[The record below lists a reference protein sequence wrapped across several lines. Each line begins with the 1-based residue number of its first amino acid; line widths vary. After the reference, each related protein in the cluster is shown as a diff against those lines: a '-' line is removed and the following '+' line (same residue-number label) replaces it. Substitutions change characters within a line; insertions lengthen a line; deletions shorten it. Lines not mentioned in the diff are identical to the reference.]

1 MGKCSNCGVYAHNIR
16 TCPSLVRKNKSDT
29 VVVKTLCKTKKSC
42 IACSKKGHTFD
53 TCEEFERI
61 IPEYLYSEAPSP
73 IYRTQVPDAEHPTTS
88 AEDVWINVI

>member
-16 TCPSLVRKNKSDT
+16 TCPELIGSPKKTPL
-29 VVVKTLCKTKKSC
+29 VKTLCKTKKSC
-42 IACSKKGHTFD
+42 LVCSKKGHTFD

-73 IYRTQVPDAEHPTTS
+73 IYPTAS
-88 AEDVWINVI
+88 AEDVWIDVI